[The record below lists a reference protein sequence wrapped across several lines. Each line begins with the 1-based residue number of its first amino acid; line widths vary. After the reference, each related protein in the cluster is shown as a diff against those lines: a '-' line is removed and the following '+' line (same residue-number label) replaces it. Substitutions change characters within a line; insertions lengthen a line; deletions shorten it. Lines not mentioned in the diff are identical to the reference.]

1 MDHYSILD
9 HGSSSLAVEAAMPG
23 PNSSGSATPSVS
35 AAIALANAL
44 LPRPSQT
51 KPRFPGEDGGRSLAE
66 MAHADLDAA
75 LQLLAER
82 AQYITGASGVAI
94 ALRRGGHN
102 DMLCRASAGDNAPE
116 LGALLSM
123 EYGLSGESV
132 RTRQLL
138 RCDDAERDPRVNH
151 DVCRELGI
159 ASVVVMPIV
168 DDDRVLGVFE
178 LLSGTPGA
186 FDERDL
192 SALLRLSEMV
202 ETAVRHALI
211 PPTVA
216 EADPVEIAMPE
227 VAAVKAVPAPVAPS
241 EAPSG
246 SEFKAHEI
254 GADPAAPLP
263 SPTSLPPKPAAAPSA
278 PKRLLFWSAAMRAQS
293 SEPPKDD
300 TPAIAVPATLRNL
313 QKCQACGFPV
323 SQGRAFCVECEER
336 QWRGQRLPHPEV
348 KARQDEAKSP
358 GDHDKD
364 GNRNTHTNKEKNND
378 GRAKAQAAP
387 SVPKASAVAVAEAVT
402 EPVTET
408 EKETEK
414 LTQASFIED
423 SLPDRVPP
431 QPAPQAASTP
441 VLPIA
446 SAAQP
451 SQDGASEA
459 MAPIIAE
466 ADAASPPSATSS
478 AAAPSDKAAADS
490 TLFLAASQSE
500 SWFASNKYVLGTLL
514 VVAITIA
521 AIAWLH

>member
-9 HGSSSLAVEAAMPG
+9 HSSSSLAVEAAMPG

-35 AAIALANAL
+35 AAIAVANAL
-44 LPRPSQT
+44 LPRPAQT
-51 KPRFPGEDGGRSLAE
+51 EPRFPGEDGGRSLAE

-94 ALRRGGHN
+94 ALRRSGHN

-211 PPTVA
+211 PPTVP
-216 EADPVEIAMPE
+216 EADPVETATPQ
-227 VAAVKAVPAPVAPS
+227 VAAVKVVPAPVAPS
-241 EAPSG
+241 ESQSE

-254 GADPAAPLP
+254 GTDPAAPFP
-263 SPTSLPPKPAAAPSA
+263 SPTSLPPKPTAAPSA

-293 SEPPKDD
+293 SEQPKND

-336 QWRGQRLPHPEV
+336 QWRGQRLPHAEV
-348 KARQDEAKSP
+348 KARQDETKSP
-358 GDHDKD
+358 GDPDKD
-364 GNRNTHTNKEKNND
+364 GKRNTSTNKEKNND
-378 GRAKAQAAP
+378 GKAKAQAAP
-387 SVPKASAVAVAEAVT
+387 PVPKASAVAVAEAVT
-402 EPVTET
+402 EPVTE
-408 EKETEK
+408 KQTEK
-414 LTQASFIED
+414 LTQATFIQD
-423 SLPDRVPP
+423 SLPDPVPP
-431 QPAPQAASTP
+431 QTAAQATSTP
-441 VLPIA
+441 VPPIA

-459 MAPIIAE
+459 MASIIAE
-466 ADAASPPSATSS
+466 ADAASPPSAASS
-478 AAAPSDKAAADS
+478 PAAPSDKVAADA